1 MIAIDIDYLIDQL
14 EELRDQGIQ
23 VPFTNLVMIDQEKF
37 LRLINQ
43 LRISVPREVQEAR
56 QVTQERDRIIAQAQE
71 RAQNIIALA
80 EQQAAELVSDHA
92 IAQRAAS
99 REQELLEEAR
109 REAENIRAE
118 ADAYALQVLEA
129 LQQQLERFQR
139 TVRNGIALLREGRL
153 EAPAAQEAEA
163 SLASEEEA
171 EEAPVS

>member
-1 MIAIDIDYLIDQL
+1 MIAIDIDYLIEQL
-14 EELRDQGIQ
+14 EDLRDQGIQ

-43 LRISVPREVQEAR
+43 LRISVPREIQEAR
-56 QVTQERDRIIAQAQE
+56 QITQERDRIIAQAQE

-80 EQQAAELVSDHA
+80 EQQAEELVSDHA

-109 REAENIRAE
+109 REAESIRAE
-118 ADAYALQVLEA
+118 ADAYALQVLEE

-153 EAPAAQEAEA
+153 EASAAQETEVAP
-163 SLASEEEA
+163 ASEEEA
-171 EEAPVS
+171 EAPVS

>member
-1 MIAIDIDYLIDQL
+1 MIAIDIDYLIEQL
-14 EELRDQGIQ
+14 EDLRDQGVQ

-56 QVTQERDRIIAQAQE
+56 QITQERDRIIAQAQE

-109 REAENIRAE
+109 REAESIRAE
-118 ADAYALQVLEA
+118 ADAYALQVLEE
-129 LQQQLERFQR
+129 LQEQLERFQR

-153 EAPAAQEAEA
+153 ETPAAQETDA
-163 SLASEEEA
+163 SPASEEEA
-171 EEAPVS
+171 EAPVS